1 LNRRNSLLTS
11 KVGGC
16 WNKTIACCTPFTAF
30 FGVIFL
36 LISLLLVI
44 SFTLTQI
51 DKIKGSI
58 CGADC
63 GYILGNIID
72 INPIDLLLELIAPAF
87 PIDLIVLGGLILYI
101 FLTSLSGIVTIG
113 IRFFWVHLY
122 KIRARATMPQ
132 GILATVIILMLSVV
146 ALNLQ
151 IVLNLAPQ
159 YASFGTQTYLDP
171 NTTNV
176 IKCSINADPSNCTL
190 SGIATFVNIMNLS
203 FFGVVFYWLNWA
215 FLATYLIGA
224 FIAVFK
230 RKASNIEE
238 HSDDEAD

>member
-1 LNRRNSLLTS
+1 LTS

-16 WNKTIACCTPFTAF
+16 WNKTTACCTPFTAF
-30 FGVIFL
+30 FGVVFL

-44 SFTLTQI
+44 SFALTQI

-58 CGADC
+58 CGAGC
-63 GYILGNIID
+63 GYILELSS
-72 INPIDLLLELIAPAF
+72 INPIDKLLELIAPAF
-87 PIDLIVLGGLILYI
+87 PIDLIILGGLILYI

-159 YASFGTQTYLDP
+159 YSSFGTQTYIKP
-171 NTTNV
+171 NSTEVTP
-176 IKCSINADPSNCTL
+176 CSPSADPSNCTL

-215 FLATYLIGA
+215 FLAAYLIGA

-230 RKASNIEE
+230 RKASNIED